1 MSGNFGLKGF
11 NIVEYVVYGNHSFD
25 LIISLSS
32 VVDKLIVQISLDLF
46 LKCICLID

>member
-1 MSGNFGLKGF
+1 MVIFGLKGF
-11 NIVEYVVYGNHSFD
+11 EIVEYVVYGKHLFD

-32 VVDKLIVQISLDLF
+32 LVDKLIVQISLDLF